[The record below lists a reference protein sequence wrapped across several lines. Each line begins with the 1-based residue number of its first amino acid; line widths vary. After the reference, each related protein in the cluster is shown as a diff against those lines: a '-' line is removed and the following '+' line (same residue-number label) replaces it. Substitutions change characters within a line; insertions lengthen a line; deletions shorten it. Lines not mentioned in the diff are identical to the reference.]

1 MKKLM
6 ENFNKFVNEESD
18 EEYEARRG
26 QSGPAT
32 GLQQSYTFKIYIPG
46 HYRGDPSQTVMY
58 AENVPMSMIDTK
70 DYEEYKVSHKDPER
84 FLKISKEGLQQL
96 GFEPN
101 DYGNFNLGMSVI
113 DQVPEK
119 IMVEVPYNPRTGEF
133 MVDKLR
139 PYQKPPKVVD
149 AGGM

>member
-6 ENFNKFVNEESD
+6 ENFNKFVNEQEL
-18 EEYEARRG
+18 ETMQEQEPEAMEG
-26 QSGPAT
+26 E
-32 GLQQSYTFKIYIPG
+32 GLKQSYTFKIYIPG

-58 AENVPMSMIDTK
+58 AENVPISMIDTK
-70 DYEEYKVSHKDPER
+70 DYEEYKATHKGPER

-113 DQVPEK
+113 DQVPET
-119 IMVEVPYNPRTGEF
+119 IMVEVPYNPRTGDF
-133 MVDKLR
+133 MLDKLK